1 MRQEGNALK
10 IVKISFIVLKE
21 IFTKALSYIIRR

>member
-10 IVKISFIVLKE
+10 IVENIVRPKNE
-21 IFTKALSYIIRR
+21 IFARKVIYG

>member
-10 IVKISFIVLKE
+10 IAENIVRLKNE
-21 IFTKALSYIIRR
+21 IFARKDFYD